1 MAGVSRSVTLTIA
14 YLMTY
19 FGLSMQA
26 AYQLV
31 KEKRPA
37 ISPNLNF
44 MGQLVAYEKELK
56 NSKDRTTRDLSS
68 YLPTEE
74 QEKLTDLFRFSCP
87 NSSILSDSTPSPSP
101 KKMSPTV
108 ALGLMKPS
116 FVLKLPVGRNRK
128 GKKIAATSGTSGGE

>member
-1 MAGVSRSVTLTIA
+1 
-14 YLMTY
+14 MTY

-56 NSKDRTTRDLSS
+56 NVQDRIIRDLSS
-68 YLPTEE
+68 FLPTEE
-74 QEKLTDLFRFSCP
+74 QEKLTKLFQFSP
-87 NSSILSDSTPSPSP
+87 PKSSITSENTPSPKP
-101 KKMSPTV
+101 KISPTV
-108 ALGLMKPS
+108 GLGMMKPS

-128 GKKIAATSGTSGGE
+128 GKKMAAASVTSGGM